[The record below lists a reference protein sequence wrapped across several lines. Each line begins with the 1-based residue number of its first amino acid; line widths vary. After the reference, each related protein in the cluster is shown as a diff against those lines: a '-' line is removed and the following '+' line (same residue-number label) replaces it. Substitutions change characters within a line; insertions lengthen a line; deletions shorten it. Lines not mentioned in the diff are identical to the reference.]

1 MQKMRIYQ
9 LAREL
14 GMETKELLDILDEMG
29 VEYKSHASTLDV
41 ETAETVREIVYEQR
55 EEARRRAEEARRK
68 AWPKRPPVVVV
79 MGHVDHGKTTLLD
92 YLRHSR
98 VAEREAGG
106 ITQHIGA
113 FEVET
118 PEGKVVFIDTPGH
131 EAFTTIRERGAKVAD
146 IAVIV
151 IAADDGI
158 MPQTKEAIAHAKA
171 AGLPMIFAIN
181 KIDLPTADVDRVMQH
196 LMQEGFVPEAYGGD
210 AIVVPMSA
218 KTGKGVDD
226 LLEMIILVAEMED
239 LRADPK
245 AEPRGVILEA
255 RVDKKAGILATL
267 LVRQGTFSV
276 GDYVLADDVW
286 GKIRAMIDS
295 SGNQRKQ
302 AGPGTPVQ
310 VLGFRD
316 LPTAGIEVEWVP
328 DEVAAKEVAEERR
341 EEKREREL
349 AKQRASRARSM
360 ADLLRQMQ
368 ESEQNEIN
376 LILRADTQGSLEA
389 IKGIL
394 AREGGGEVKIKLL
407 HADLGAPTEGDI
419 LLASTTEN
427 AAIFA
432 FGVNPPGALRKKAEQ
447 KGVVLKTF
455 KVIYDLIDEVR
466 KMVEGQL
473 EPEYEEEVLGHAEVR
488 AVFQLPKGGKVAGCY
503 VTDGKIVRSAEVRVL
518 RGGQELWRGK
528 IESLK
533 RFKEDVREVAAG
545 YECGIKLAGFDDF
558 TEGDIFEALQVI
570 EVARTRS

>member
-1 MQKMRIYQ
+1 MAKVRIYQ

-14 GMETKELLDILDEMG
+14 GMDSKELLEVLDEMG
-29 VEYKSHASTLDV
+29 VEYKSHASTLDA
-41 ETAETVREIVYEQR
+41 ETADAVREIIFEQR
-55 EEARRRAEEARRK
+55 EEAKKRAEEERRK
-68 AWPKRPPVVVV
+68 ALPKRPPVVVV

-92 YLRHSR
+92 YLRHSS
-98 VAEREAGG
+98 VAAREAGG

-118 PEGKVVFIDTPGH
+118 PQGTVVFIDTPGH

-171 AGLPMIFAIN
+171 AGVPMIFAIN
-181 KIDLPTADVDRVMQH
+181 KIDLPTADVDKVMQQ

-210 AIVVPMSA
+210 AIVVPISA
-218 KTGKGVDD
+218 KTGKGVDE
-226 LLEMIILVAEMED
+226 LLEMILLVAEMED
-239 LRADPK
+239 LRADPE
-245 AEPRGVILEA
+245 AEPRGVILESKM
-255 RVDKKAGILATL
+255 DKKMGPLATL
-267 LVRQGTFSV
+267 LVQQGTFRV

-295 SGNQRKQ
+295 AGKQ
-302 AGPGTPVQ
+302 VKEAPPGKPVQ
-310 VLGFRD
+310 VLGFREV
-316 LPTAGIEVEWVP
+316 PVAGTEVVWVP
-328 DEVAAKEVAEERR
+328 DEAAAKEIAEERK
-341 EEKREREL
+341 EEKREAELKAQRE
-349 AKQRASRARSM
+349 SRARTM
-360 ADLLRQMQ
+360 ADLLRQLQ
-368 ESEQNEIN
+368 DKEQKEVN

-394 AREGGGEVKIKLL
+394 ARESTDEVKINLL

-427 AAIFA
+427 AAIFS
-432 FGVNPPGALRKKAEQ
+432 FGVNPPGSLKKKAEQ

-455 KVIYDLIDEVR
+455 KVIYDLIDEV
-466 KMVEGQL
+466 KKLVEMQL
-473 EPEYEEEVLGHAEVR
+473 EPEYKEEVLGHAEVR
-488 AVFQLPKGGKVAGCY
+488 AVFKLPKGGRVAGCY
-503 VTDGKIVRSAEVRVL
+503 VTDGKIVRNAEVRVL
-518 RGGQELWRGK
+518 RGGEELWRGK

-558 TEGDIFEALQVI
+558 KVGDVLEAVQVV
-570 EVARTRS
+570 EVARA